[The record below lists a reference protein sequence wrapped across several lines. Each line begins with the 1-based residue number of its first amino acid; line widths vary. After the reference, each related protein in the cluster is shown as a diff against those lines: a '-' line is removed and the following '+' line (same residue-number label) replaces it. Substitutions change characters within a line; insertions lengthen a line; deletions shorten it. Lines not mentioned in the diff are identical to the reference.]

1 MKTYRVWFNI
11 GDVGY
16 ADVEASSLE
25 VAMILADDLEPEAYH
40 QCHEEEWEV
49 DKIGTRWENEEK

>member
-25 VAMILADDLEPEAYH
+25 EAIELADDLEPEAYH
-40 QCHEEEWEV
+40 QCNEGEWEV
-49 DKIGTRWENEEK
+49 DKIGTRWENEGG